1 MPKQSAQTLRD
12 AFPELF
18 HGIELLPHLQPG
30 SPLLIYL
37 HKLLTSESDGD
48 AIKIVT
54 KVRRILRKS
63 PGAVSR
69 PRGRPQ
75 GTKSVD
81 PVESYVTA
89 WAVDVAGIKKA
100 HLLDA
105 LPGRNQYSSW
115 HKRWLDTRL
124 ERGRK
129 MLPPM
134 KAERKRLSA
143 LPYEVRKEK
152 VLAQVRHVFV
162 FRADKRKPPA
172 KPAS

>member
-1 MPKQSAQTLRD
+1 
-12 AFPELF
+12 
-18 HGIELLPHLQPG
+18 LLPHLQPG

-37 HKLLTSESDGD
+37 HNLLTAESDGD
-48 AIKIVT
+48 AVKIVT

-63 PGAVSR
+63 PGGVLR
-69 PRGRPQ
+69 PSGRPK

-89 WAVDVAGIKKA
+89 WAVDVAGIRKA
-100 HLLDA
+100 HVLDE
-105 LPGRNQYSSW
+105 LPGRNQYSSS
-115 HKRWLDTRL
+115 HKRWLKRRL
-124 ERGRK
+124 EFGRK

-143 LPYEVRKEK
+143 LPYAVRKEK
-152 VLAQVRHVFV
+152 VLAQVRHIFA
-162 FRADKRKPPA
+162 FRADKKKPPA